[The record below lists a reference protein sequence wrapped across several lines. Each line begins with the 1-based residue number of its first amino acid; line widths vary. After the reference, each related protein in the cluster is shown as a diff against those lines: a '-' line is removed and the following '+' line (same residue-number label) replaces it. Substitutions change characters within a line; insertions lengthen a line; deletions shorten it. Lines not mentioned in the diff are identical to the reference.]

1 MLVETGS
8 EHPARL
14 RVGIIGPGR
23 AGTALGRA
31 LAGAG
36 HRVVAAHA
44 VSDASVHRV
53 QENFRLARLAD
64 PAEVLGESDLVL
76 LTVPDDDLPGL
87 VRGLAE
93 TDAPLAGRMLVHAS
107 GRHGV
112 RVLDAATRNGA
123 LPLALHPVMTFA
135 GREDDLD
142 RIKGT
147 CFGVTA
153 PDSLRAVAE
162 VLVIEMGGEPVFI
175 PEESRPLYHA
185 ALTLAA
191 DHLIALVTEAAAL
204 LEKAAAWQ
212 PPSEPSAS
220 GQREVAHPDAAL
232 AQAGQPGGVPPG
244 RLLRPLL
251 AAALDN
257 ATRLGDLAL
266 TGPAARGD
274 ADSITADVAALV
286 DASPGAAKAY
296 LALARLSAGRA
307 LAAGQLRA
315 ADARRL
321 LDILGDA

>member
-1 MLVETGS
+1 METGS

-36 HRVVAAHA
+36 HQVVAAHA
-44 VSDASVHRV
+44 VSDASLHRV
-53 QENFRLARLAD
+53 EENFRPAHLAD
-64 PAEVLGESDLVL
+64 PAEVVQESDLVL

-107 GRHGV
+107 GRYGV
-112 RVLDAATRNGA
+112 RVLDAATRKGA

-153 PDSLRAVAE
+153 PESLRAVAE

-191 DHLIALVTEAAAL
+191 DHVIALVAEAAAL
-204 LEKAAAWQ
+204 LEKAAAGPQ
-212 PPSEPSAS
+212 PSEATAS
-220 GQREVAHPDAAL
+220 GQPAGAFSDLGLSPVA
-232 AQAGQPGGVPPG
+232 QPESVPPG

-274 ADSITADVAALV
+274 AMSIAADLAALA

-315 ADARRL
+315 ADAGPL

>member
-1 MLVETGS
+1 M
-8 EHPARL
+8 
-14 RVGIIGPGR
+14 
-23 AGTALGRA
+23 
-31 LAGAG
+31 
-36 HRVVAAHA
+36 
-44 VSDASVHRV
+44 
-53 QENFRLARLAD
+53 ARLAE
-64 PAEVLGESDLVL
+64 PAEVLEESDLVL
-76 LTVPDDDLPGL
+76 LTVPDDNLPGL

-112 RVLDAATRNGA
+112 RVLDAAVRNGA

-191 DHLIALVTEAAAL
+191 DHLIALVAEASAL
-204 LEKAAAWQ
+204 LEKA
-212 PPSEPSAS
+212 
-220 GQREVAHPDAAL
+220 
-232 AQAGQPGGVPPG
+232 GQPEGVPPG

-274 ADSITADVAALV
+274 ADSITSDVAALV
-286 DASPGAAKAY
+286 DASPGAARAY

-307 LAAGQLRA
+307 LAAGQLRP
-315 ADARRL
+315 ADAERL

>member
-1 MLVETGS
+1 VETGS

-23 AGTALGRA
+23 VGTALGRA
-31 LAGAG
+31 LAAAG

-44 VSDASVHRV
+44 VSDTSVHRV
-53 QENFRLARLAD
+53 KENFRLARLAD
-64 PAEVLGESDLVL
+64 PAEVLEESDLVL
-76 LTVPDDDLPGL
+76 LAVPDEDLPGL

-93 TDAPLAGRMLVHAS
+93 TGAPLAGRMLVHAS
-107 GRHGV
+107 GRYGV

-123 LPLALHPVMTFA
+123 LPLALHPMMTFA

-153 PDSLRAVAE
+153 PQSLRAVAE

-191 DHLIALVTEAAAL
+191 DHLIALVAEATAL
-204 LEKAAAWQ
+204 LERAAAGPQ
-212 PPSEPSAS
+212 PGEPGGS
-220 GQREVAHPDAAL
+220 GGLEGGHLDAAL
-232 AQAGQPGGVPPG
+232 PVAGQLGGVPPG

-257 ATRLGDLAL
+257 ATRLGDRAL

-274 ADSITADVAALV
+274 ADTITADVAALV
-286 DASPGAAKAY
+286 AASPGAAKAY

-307 LAAGQLRA
+307 LAAGQLRT
-315 ADARRL
+315 ADAERL
-321 LDILGDA
+321 LDILGDG